1 MIYDDLDN
9 HIAVAGSIEKAAVPM
24 GMYLAWCV
32 NLQLVGKRLHVEN
45 ERALLRVRYREMRGS
60 DLLVSACGGTL
71 RSTDLNDAGR
81 AFTDRYYA
89 SYLDEFRA
97 VFGSS
102 PYEVEDDWPHY
113 DKIAPVFTERYMRR
127 GRAKGRSWWKFWQ
140 SPQA

>member
-32 NLQLVGKRLHVEN
+32 NLQLVGERLHVEN

-71 RSTDLNDAGR
+71 RSEDLNDAGR

-113 DKIAPVFTERYMRR
+113 DKIAPVLTERYMRR
-127 GRAKGRSWWKFWQ
+127 GRAKGRSWWEFWQ
-140 SPQA
+140 SRQA

>member
-9 HIAVAGSIEKAAVPM
+9 HMAEAGSIEKAAVPM

-32 NLQLVGKRLHVEN
+32 NLQLVGERLHLQN
-45 ERALLRVRYREMRGS
+45 EQALLRVRYREMRGS

-81 AFTDRYYA
+81 TFTDRYYA
-89 SYLDEFRA
+89 SYLEDFRD

-102 PYEVEDDWPHY
+102 PYEVQDDWPHY
-113 DKIAPVFTERYMRR
+113 DKIAPLLTERYMRTR
-127 GRAKGRSWWKFWQ
+127 RAKGKSWWKFWK
-140 SPQA
+140 SRQA

>member
-32 NLQLVGKRLHVEN
+32 NLQLVGERLHVEN

-71 RSTDLNDAGR
+71 RSEDLNDAGR

-113 DKIAPVFTERYMRR
+113 DKIARVLTERYMGR
-127 GRAKGRSWWKFWQ
+127 GRANGRSWWKFWQ
-140 SPQA
+140 SRQA

>member
-32 NLQLVGKRLHVEN
+32 NLQLVAERLHVEN
-45 ERALLRVRYREMRGS
+45 ERALLRLRYREMRGS

-71 RSTDLNDAGR
+71 RSEDLNDAGR

-97 VFGSS
+97 VFGSI

-113 DKIAPVFTERYMRR
+113 DKIAPVLTERYMRR
-127 GRAKGRSWWKFWQ
+127 GIAKCRSGGKFGQ
-140 SPQA
+140 SRQA